1 MEVDNLMGLE
11 INVDDLSYTD
21 DDRLVDKDG
30 REVIM
35 DGDGNLYYADETNQS
50 DTELSIADLQ
60 SQEINSS
67 PDSLLENTDELV
79 NIFDS
84 GSTASANDT
93 EDTDD
98 ILSTSNLDD
107 MNYTGYS
114 SDSED
119 TVLEK
124 ESESKVIQEE
134 NSTSTNTNIATVTS
148 NDFIDDSGN
157 IVVMSS
163 GGGESTFDI
172 EIVNYKNI
180 AVPSRIRSG
189 RNVEDLV
196 KSIKG
201 TGLLN
206 PIVVAPLITSGKYVL
221 IDGYRRL
228 LACVKCGIT
237 DIPVVVNNRIKTTEV
252 PVLEALYNRSKKY
265 TMKDMVDYI
274 NYLEK
279 EKGITNP
286 TTIEYLLDL
295 DSGDYSKL
303 KDIILDNDPDIVE
316 KLLLGQMTIQQA
328 FKALEKRRSKE
339 SKEEKDIKMASNVY
353 SDTEES
359 GIDSIEAV
367 GELGDEGSALTD
379 EQVES
384 IGTDLSRIDDDI
396 EDKSLDEMV
405 EESNSTAGFE
415 PHQQKVGEREYID
428 PIIKKTVFARD
439 NFTCKCCLEGGESY
453 VDVMDFHHV
462 LPVYLGG
469 KDTPDNGVT
478 LCVKCHRF
486 VHLWSTGDLHLPK
499 EKTELELTELSE
511 EDKFK
516 YKAEQAKF
524 KKIVFIGNKIRQAM
538 AQRGINREQFK
549 KEHSNAGIGRRKPG
563 VNAPQEKG

>member
-1 MEVDNLMGLE
+1 MGLD
-11 INVDDLSYTD
+11 INVDELDYD
-21 DDRLVDKDG
+21 ENGRLVDKNG

-35 DGDGNLYYADETNQS
+35 DNDGNFSYAEPETEKEPE
-50 DTELSIADLQ
+50 TV
-60 SQEINSS
+60 QETS
-67 PDSLLENTDELV
+67 NTDN
-79 NIFDS
+79 NISSLGDVFE
-84 GSTASANDT
+84 GSL
-93 EDTDD
+93 DD
-98 ILSTSNLDD
+98 IIESTSSNLGTDVVD

-119 TVLEK
+119 TVLER
-124 ESESKVIQEE
+124 ESEADEDEINNPDYVSPEPVARVI
-134 NSTSTNTNIATVTS
+134 S

-157 IVVMSS
+157 IVVMSTNDS
-163 GGGESTFDI
+163 SSTFSSEVI
-172 EIVNYKNI
+172 NYKNI

-189 RNVEDLV
+189 RNVEDLI
-196 KSIKG
+196 KSIKS

-206 PIVVAPLITSGKYVL
+206 PIVVAPLITDGKYVL

-228 LACVKCGIT
+228 LACVSCGIT
-237 DIPVVVNNRIKTTEV
+237 DIPAVVNNKIKTTEV

-274 NYLEK
+274 SYLEK

-286 TTIEYLLDL
+286 VMIEYLLDL
-295 DSGDYSKL
+295 DSGEYSKL
-303 KDIILDNDPDIVE
+303 KDVLLDNDPEIVD
-316 KLLLGQMTIQQA
+316 KLLLGQMTIVQA

-339 SKEEKDIKMASNVY
+339 SKDEKDIKMASNVY
-353 SDTEES
+353 SDTEKS
-359 GIDSIEAV
+359 GVNSIEDA
-367 GELGDEGSALTD
+367 GELGDEGSALTN
-379 EQVES
+379 EQIER
-384 IGTDLSRIDDDI
+384 IGTDLSRIDEEI

-405 EESNSTAGFE
+405 AESNDTPGFE
-415 PHQQKVGEREYID
+415 PHKQKVGEREFID
-428 PIIKKTVFARD
+428 PVIKKTVFARD

-469 KDTPDNGVT
+469 EDTPENGIT

-499 EKTELELTELSE
+499 EKTEAELAELTE
-511 EDKFK
+511 EDLFK

-524 KKIVFIGNKIRQAM
+524 KKIVYIGDKIRKGM
-538 AQRGINREQFK
+538 AQRGMNREQYK
-549 KEHSNAGIGRRKPG
+549 KEHSNNGIGRRKPG

>member
-1 MEVDNLMGLE
+1 MEVFNLMGLD
-11 INVDDLSYTD
+11 INVDELDYD
-21 DDRLVDKDG
+21 ENGRLVDKSG

-35 DGDGNLYYADETNQS
+35 DNDGNFSYAEPEPEKEPET
-50 DTELSIADLQ
+50 D
-60 SQEINSS
+60 QEAS
-67 PDSLLENTDELV
+67 NTDN
-79 NIFDS
+79 NISSLGDVFE
-84 GSTASANDT
+84 GSL
-93 EDTDD
+93 DD
-98 ILSTSNLDD
+98 IIESTSSNLGTDVVD

-119 TVLEK
+119 TVLER
-124 ESESKVIQEE
+124 ESETDE
-134 NSTSTNTNIATVTS
+134 NEINNPDYASPEPVARVTS

-157 IVVMSS
+157 IVVMSTNDS
-163 GGGESTFDI
+163 SSTFSSEVI
-172 EIVNYKNI
+172 NYKNI

-189 RNVEDLV
+189 RNVEDLI
-196 KSIKG
+196 KSIKS

-206 PIVVAPLITSGKYVL
+206 PIVVAPLITDGKYVL

-228 LACVKCGIT
+228 LACVSCGIT
-237 DIPVVVNNRIKTTEV
+237 DIPAVVNNKIKTTEV

-274 NYLEK
+274 SYLEK

-286 TTIEYLLDL
+286 VMIEYLLDL
-295 DSGDYSKL
+295 DSGEYSKL
-303 KDIILDNDPDIVE
+303 KDVLLDNDPEIVD
-316 KLLLGQMTIQQA
+316 KLLLGQMTIVQA

-339 SKEEKDIKMASNVY
+339 SKDEKDIKMASNVY
-353 SDTEES
+353 SDTEKS
-359 GIDSIEAV
+359 GVNSIEDA
-367 GELGDEGSALTD
+367 GELGDEGSALTN
-379 EQVES
+379 EQIER
-384 IGTDLSRIDDDI
+384 IGTDLSRIDEEI

-405 EESNSTAGFE
+405 AESNDTPGFE
-415 PHQQKVGEREYID
+415 PHKQKVGEREFID
-428 PIIKKTVFARD
+428 PVIKKTVFARD

-469 KDTPDNGVT
+469 EDTPENGIT

-499 EKTELELTELSE
+499 EKTEAELAELTE
-511 EDKFK
+511 EDLFK

-524 KKIVFIGNKIRQAM
+524 KKIVYIGDKIRKGM
-538 AQRGINREQFK
+538 AQRGMNREQYK
-549 KEHSNAGIGRRKPG
+549 KEHSNNGIGRRKPG

>member
-1 MEVDNLMGLE
+1 MGLD
-11 INVDDLSYTD
+11 INVDELDYD
-21 DDRLVDKDG
+21 ENGRLVDKNG

-35 DGDGNLYYADETNQS
+35 DNDGNFSYAEPETEKEPE
-50 DTELSIADLQ
+50 TV
-60 SQEINSS
+60 QETS
-67 PDSLLENTDELV
+67 NTDN
-79 NIFDS
+79 NISSLGDVFE
-84 GSTASANDT
+84 GSL
-93 EDTDD
+93 DD
-98 ILSTSNLDD
+98 IIESTSSNLGTDVVD

-119 TVLEK
+119 TVLER
-124 ESESKVIQEE
+124 ESETGEDEINNPDYVSPEPV
-134 NSTSTNTNIATVTS
+134 ARVTS

-157 IVVMSS
+157 IVVMSTNDS
-163 GGGESTFDI
+163 SSTFSSEVI
-172 EIVNYKNI
+172 NYKNI

-189 RNVEDLV
+189 RNVEDLI
-196 KSIKG
+196 KSIKS

-206 PIVVAPLITSGKYVL
+206 PIVVAPLITDGKYVL

-228 LACVKCGIT
+228 LACVSCGIT
-237 DIPVVVNNRIKTTEV
+237 DIPAVVNNKIKTTEV

-274 NYLEK
+274 SYLEK

-286 TTIEYLLDL
+286 VMIEYLLDL
-295 DSGDYSKL
+295 DSGEYSKL
-303 KDIILDNDPDIVE
+303 KDVLLDNDPEIVD
-316 KLLLGQMTIQQA
+316 KLLLGQMTIVQA

-339 SKEEKDIKMASNVY
+339 SKDEKDIKMASNVY
-353 SDTEES
+353 SDTEKS
-359 GIDSIEAV
+359 GVNSIEDA
-367 GELGDEGSALTD
+367 GELGDEGSALTN
-379 EQVES
+379 EQIER
-384 IGTDLSRIDDDI
+384 IGTDLSRIDEEI

-405 EESNSTAGFE
+405 AESNDTPGFE
-415 PHQQKVGEREYID
+415 PHKQKVGEREFID
-428 PIIKKTVFARD
+428 PVIKKTVFARD

-469 KDTPDNGVT
+469 EDTPENGIT

-499 EKTELELTELSE
+499 EKTEAELAELTE
-511 EDKFK
+511 EDLFK

-524 KKIVFIGNKIRQAM
+524 KKIVYIGDKIRKGM
-538 AQRGINREQFK
+538 AQRGMNREQYK
-549 KEHSNAGIGRRKPG
+549 KEHSNNGIGRRKPG

>member
-1 MEVDNLMGLE
+1 MGLD
-11 INVDDLSYTD
+11 INVDELDYD
-21 DDRLVDKDG
+21 ENGRLVDKNG

-35 DGDGNLYYADETNQS
+35 DNDGNFSYAEPEPEKEPETV
-50 DTELSIADLQ
+50 
-60 SQEINSS
+60 QETS
-67 PDSLLENTDELV
+67 NTDS
-79 NIFDS
+79 NISNLTDVFE
-84 GSTASANDT
+84 GSL
-93 EDTDD
+93 DD
-98 ILSTSNLDD
+98 IIESTSSNLGTDVVD

-119 TVLEK
+119 TVLER
-124 ESESKVIQEE
+124 ESEADEDEINNPDYVSPEPV
-134 NSTSTNTNIATVTS
+134 ARVTS

-157 IVVMSS
+157 IVVMSTNDS
-163 GGGESTFDI
+163 SSTFSSEVI
-172 EIVNYKNI
+172 NYKNI

-189 RNVEDLV
+189 RNVEDLI
-196 KSIKG
+196 KSIKS

-206 PIVVAPLITSGKYVL
+206 PIVVAPLITDGKYVL

-228 LACVKCGIT
+228 LACVSCGIT
-237 DIPVVVNNRIKTTEV
+237 DIPAVVNNKIKTTEV

-274 NYLEK
+274 SYLEK

-286 TTIEYLLDL
+286 VMIEYLLDL
-295 DSGDYSKL
+295 DSGEYSKL
-303 KDIILDNDPDIVE
+303 KDVLLDNDPEIVD
-316 KLLLGQMTIQQA
+316 KLLLGQMTIVQA

-339 SKEEKDIKMASNVY
+339 SKDEKDIKMASNVY
-353 SDTEES
+353 SDTEKS
-359 GIDSIEAV
+359 GVNSIEDA
-367 GELGDEGSALTD
+367 GELGDECSALTN
-379 EQVES
+379 EQIER
-384 IGTDLSRIDDDI
+384 IGTDLSRIDEEI

-405 EESNSTAGFE
+405 AESNDTPGFE
-415 PHQQKVGEREYID
+415 PHKQKVGEREFID
-428 PIIKKTVFARD
+428 PVIKKTVFARD

-469 KDTPDNGVT
+469 EDTPENGIT

-499 EKTELELTELSE
+499 EKTEAELAELTE
-511 EDKFK
+511 EDLFK

-524 KKIVFIGNKIRQAM
+524 KKIVYIGDKIRKGM
-538 AQRGINREQFK
+538 AQRGMNREQYK
-549 KEHSNAGIGRRKPG
+549 KEHSNNGIGRRKPG

>member
-1 MEVDNLMGLE
+1 MGLD
-11 INVDDLSYTD
+11 INVDELDYD
-21 DDRLVDKDG
+21 ENGRLVDKNG

-35 DGDGNLYYADETNQS
+35 DNDGNFSYAEPEPEKEPET
-50 DTELSIADLQ
+50 E
-60 SQEINSS
+60 QETS
-67 PDSLLENTDELV
+67 NTDS
-79 NIFDS
+79 NISSLGDVFE
-84 GSTASANDT
+84 GSL
-93 EDTDD
+93 DD
-98 ILSTSNLDD
+98 IIESTSSNLGTDVVD

-119 TVLEK
+119 TVLER
-124 ESESKVIQEE
+124 ESEADEDEINNPDYVSPEPV
-134 NSTSTNTNIATVTS
+134 ARVTS

-157 IVVMSS
+157 IVVMSTNDS
-163 GGGESTFDI
+163 SSTFSSEVI
-172 EIVNYKNI
+172 NYKNI

-189 RNVEDLV
+189 RNVEDLI
-196 KSIKG
+196 KSIKS

-206 PIVVAPLITSGKYVL
+206 PIVVAPLITDGKYVL

-228 LACVKCGIT
+228 LACVSCGIT
-237 DIPVVVNNRIKTTEV
+237 DIPAVVNNKIKTTEV

-274 NYLEK
+274 SYLEK

-286 TTIEYLLDL
+286 VMIEYLLDL
-295 DSGDYSKL
+295 DSGEYSKL
-303 KDIILDNDPDIVE
+303 KDVLLDNDPEIVD
-316 KLLLGQMTIQQA
+316 KLLLGQMTIVQA

-339 SKEEKDIKMASNVY
+339 SKDEKDIKMASNVY
-353 SDTEES
+353 SDTEKS
-359 GIDSIEAV
+359 GVNSIEDA
-367 GELGDEGSALTD
+367 GELGDEGSALTN
-379 EQVES
+379 EQIER
-384 IGTDLSRIDDDI
+384 IGTDLSRIDEEI

-405 EESNSTAGFE
+405 AESNDTPGFE
-415 PHQQKVGEREYID
+415 PHKQKVGEREFID
-428 PIIKKTVFARD
+428 PVIKKTVFARD

-469 KDTPDNGVT
+469 EDTPENGIT

-499 EKTELELTELSE
+499 EKTEAELAELTE
-511 EDKFK
+511 EDLFK

-524 KKIVFIGNKIRQAM
+524 KKIVYIGDKIRKGM
-538 AQRGINREQFK
+538 AQRGMNREQYK
-549 KEHSNAGIGRRKPG
+549 KEHSNNGIGRRKPG

>member
-1 MEVDNLMGLE
+1 MGLD
-11 INVDDLSYTD
+11 INVDELDYD
-21 DDRLVDKDG
+21 ENGRLVDKSG

-35 DGDGNLYYADETNQS
+35 DNDGNFSYAEPEPDKETS
-50 DTELSIADLQ
+50 
-60 SQEINSS
+60 
-67 PDSLLENTDELV
+67 NTDS
-79 NIFDS
+79 NISNLTDVFES
-84 GSTASANDT
+84 SL
-93 EDTDD
+93 DD
-98 ILSTSNLDD
+98 IIESTSNSLGTDVVD

-119 TVLEK
+119 TVLER
-124 ESESKVIQEE
+124 ESEADE
-134 NSTSTNTNIATVTS
+134 NEVNNPDYVSPEPIARVTS

-157 IVVMSS
+157 IVVMSTNDS
-163 GGGESTFDI
+163 SSTFSSEVI
-172 EIVNYKNI
+172 NYKNI

-189 RNVEDLV
+189 RNVEDLI
-196 KSIKG
+196 KSIKS

-206 PIVVAPLITSGKYVL
+206 PIVVAPLITDGKYVL

-228 LACVKCGIT
+228 LACVSCGIT
-237 DIPVVVNNRIKTTEV
+237 DIPAVVNNKIKTTEV

-274 NYLEK
+274 SYLEK

-286 TTIEYLLDL
+286 VMIEYLLDL
-295 DSGDYSKL
+295 DSGEYSKL
-303 KDIILDNDPDIVE
+303 KDVLLDNDPEIVD
-316 KLLLGQMTIQQA
+316 KLLLGQMTIVQA

-339 SKEEKDIKMASNVY
+339 SKDEKDIKMASNVY
-353 SDTEES
+353 SDTEKS
-359 GIDSIEAV
+359 GVNSIEDA
-367 GELGDEGSALTD
+367 GELGDEGSALTN
-379 EQVES
+379 EQIER
-384 IGTDLSRIDDDI
+384 IGTDLSRIDEEI

-405 EESNSTAGFE
+405 AESNDTPGFE
-415 PHQQKVGEREYID
+415 PHKQKVGEREFID
-428 PIIKKTVFARD
+428 PVIKKTVFARD

-469 KDTPDNGVT
+469 EDTPENGIT

-499 EKTELELTELSE
+499 EKTEAELAELTE
-511 EDKFK
+511 EDLFK

-524 KKIVFIGNKIRQAM
+524 KKIVYIGDKIRKGM
-538 AQRGINREQFK
+538 AQRGMNREQYK
-549 KEHSNAGIGRRKPG
+549 KEHSNNGIGRRKPG

>member
-1 MEVDNLMGLE
+1 MGLD
-11 INVDDLSYTD
+11 INVDELDYD
-21 DDRLVDKDG
+21 ENGRLVDKNG

-35 DGDGNLYYADETNQS
+35 DNDGNFSYAEPETV
-50 DTELSIADLQ
+50 
-60 SQEINSS
+60 QETS
-67 PDSLLENTDELV
+67 NTDN
-79 NIFDS
+79 NISNLGDVFE
-84 GSTASANDT
+84 GSL
-93 EDTDD
+93 DD
-98 ILSTSNLDD
+98 IIESTPSNLGTDVVD

-119 TVLEK
+119 TVLER
-124 ESESKVIQEE
+124 ESETDEDEINNPDYVSPEPVARVI
-134 NSTSTNTNIATVTS
+134 S

-157 IVVMSS
+157 IVVMSTNDS
-163 GGGESTFDI
+163 SSTFSSEVI
-172 EIVNYKNI
+172 NYKNI

-189 RNVEDLV
+189 RNVEDLI
-196 KSIKG
+196 KSIKS

-206 PIVVAPLITSGKYVL
+206 PIVVAPLITDGKYVL

-228 LACVKCGIT
+228 LACVSCGIT
-237 DIPVVVNNRIKTTEV
+237 DIPAVVNNKIKTTEV

-274 NYLEK
+274 SYLEK

-286 TTIEYLLDL
+286 VMIEYLLDL
-295 DSGDYSKL
+295 DSGEYSKL
-303 KDIILDNDPDIVE
+303 KDVLLDNDPEIVD
-316 KLLLGQMTIQQA
+316 KLLLGQMTIVQA

-339 SKEEKDIKMASNVY
+339 SKDEKDIKMASNVY
-353 SDTEES
+353 SDTEKS
-359 GIDSIEAV
+359 GVNSIEDA
-367 GELGDEGSALTD
+367 GELGDEGSALTN
-379 EQVES
+379 EQIER
-384 IGTDLSRIDDDI
+384 IGTDLSRIDEEI

-405 EESNSTAGFE
+405 AESNDTPGFE
-415 PHQQKVGEREYID
+415 PHKQKVGEREFID
-428 PIIKKTVFARD
+428 PVIKKTVFARD

-469 KDTPDNGVT
+469 EDTPENGIT

-499 EKTELELTELSE
+499 EKTEAELAELTE
-511 EDKFK
+511 EDLFK

-524 KKIVFIGNKIRQAM
+524 KKIVYIGDKIRKGM
-538 AQRGINREQFK
+538 AQRGMNREQYK
-549 KEHSNAGIGRRKPG
+549 KEHSNNGIGRRKPG

>member
-1 MEVDNLMGLE
+1 MGLD
-11 INVDDLSYTD
+11 INVDELDYD
-21 DDRLVDKDG
+21 ENGRLVDKSG

-35 DGDGNLYYADETNQS
+35 DNDGNFSYAEPELEKETS
-50 DTELSIADLQ
+50 
-60 SQEINSS
+60 
-67 PDSLLENTDELV
+67 NTDS
-79 NIFDS
+79 NISNLTDVFE
-84 GSTASANDT
+84 GSL
-93 EDTDD
+93 DD
-98 ILSTSNLDD
+98 IIESTSNNLGTDVVD

-119 TVLEK
+119 TVLER
-124 ESESKVIQEE
+124 ESKADE
-134 NSTSTNTNIATVTS
+134 NEVNNPYYVSPEPIARVTS

-157 IVVMSS
+157 IVVMSTNDS
-163 GGGESTFDI
+163 SSTFSSEVI
-172 EIVNYKNI
+172 NYKNI

-189 RNVEDLV
+189 RNVEDLI
-196 KSIKG
+196 KSIKS

-206 PIVVAPLITSGKYVL
+206 PIVVAPLITDGKYVL

-228 LACVKCGIT
+228 LACVSCGIT
-237 DIPVVVNNRIKTTEV
+237 DIPAVVNNKIKTTEV

-274 NYLEK
+274 SYLEK

-286 TTIEYLLDL
+286 VMIEYLLDL
-295 DSGDYSKL
+295 DSGEYSKL
-303 KDIILDNDPDIVE
+303 KDVLLDNDPEIVD
-316 KLLLGQMTIQQA
+316 KLLLGQMTIVQA

-339 SKEEKDIKMASNVY
+339 SKDEKDIKMASNVY
-353 SDTEES
+353 SDTEKS
-359 GIDSIEAV
+359 GVNSIEDA
-367 GELGDEGSALTD
+367 GELGDEGSALTN
-379 EQVES
+379 EQIER
-384 IGTDLSRIDDDI
+384 IGTDLSRIDEEI

-405 EESNSTAGFE
+405 AESNDTPGFE
-415 PHQQKVGEREYID
+415 PHKQKVGEREFID
-428 PIIKKTVFARD
+428 PVIKKTVFARD

-469 KDTPDNGVT
+469 EDTPENGIT

-499 EKTELELTELSE
+499 EKTEAELAELTE
-511 EDKFK
+511 EDLFK

-524 KKIVFIGNKIRQAM
+524 KKIVYIGDKIRKGM
-538 AQRGINREQFK
+538 AQRGMNREQYK
-549 KEHSNAGIGRRKPG
+549 KEHSNNGIGRRKPG

>member
-1 MEVDNLMGLE
+1 MGLD
-11 INVDDLSYTD
+11 INVDELDYD
-21 DDRLVDKDG
+21 ENGRLVDKSG

-35 DGDGNLYYADETNQS
+35 DNDGNFSYAEPEPEKETS
-50 DTELSIADLQ
+50 
-60 SQEINSS
+60 
-67 PDSLLENTDELV
+67 NTDN
-79 NIFDS
+79 NISNLTDVFE
-84 GSTASANDT
+84 GSL
-93 EDTDD
+93 DD
-98 ILSTSNLDD
+98 IIESTSNNLGTDVVD

-119 TVLEK
+119 TVLER
-124 ESESKVIQEE
+124 ESEADE
-134 NSTSTNTNIATVTS
+134 NEVNNPDYVSPEPIARVTS

-157 IVVMSS
+157 IVVMSTNDS
-163 GGGESTFDI
+163 SSTFSSEVI
-172 EIVNYKNI
+172 NYKNI

-189 RNVEDLV
+189 RNVEDLI
-196 KSIKG
+196 KSIKS

-206 PIVVAPLITSGKYVL
+206 PIVVAPLITDGKYVL

-228 LACVKCGIT
+228 LACVSCGIT
-237 DIPVVVNNRIKTTEV
+237 DIPAVVNNKIKTTEV

-274 NYLEK
+274 SYLEK

-286 TTIEYLLDL
+286 VMIEYLLDL
-295 DSGDYSKL
+295 DSGEYSKL
-303 KDIILDNDPDIVE
+303 KDVLLDNDPEIVD
-316 KLLLGQMTIQQA
+316 KLLLGQMTIVQA

-339 SKEEKDIKMASNVY
+339 SKDEKDIKMASNVY
-353 SDTEES
+353 SDTEKS
-359 GIDSIEAV
+359 GVNSIEDA
-367 GELGDEGSALTD
+367 GELGDEGSALTN
-379 EQVES
+379 EQIER
-384 IGTDLSRIDDDI
+384 IGTDLSRIDEEI

-405 EESNSTAGFE
+405 AESNDTPGFE
-415 PHQQKVGEREYID
+415 PHKQKVGEREFID
-428 PIIKKTVFARD
+428 PVIKKTVFARD

-469 KDTPDNGVT
+469 EDTPENGIT

-499 EKTELELTELSE
+499 EKTEAELAELTE
-511 EDKFK
+511 EDLFK

-524 KKIVFIGNKIRQAM
+524 KKIVYIGDKIRKGM
-538 AQRGINREQFK
+538 AQRGMNREQYK
-549 KEHSNAGIGRRKPG
+549 KEHSNNGIGRRKPG

>member
-1 MEVDNLMGLE
+1 MGLD
-11 INVDDLSYTD
+11 INVDELDYD
-21 DDRLVDKDG
+21 ENGRLVDKNG

-35 DGDGNLYYADETNQS
+35 DNDGNFSYAESVQETS
-50 DTELSIADLQ
+50 
-60 SQEINSS
+60 
-67 PDSLLENTDELV
+67 NTDN
-79 NIFDS
+79 NISSLGDVFE
-84 GSTASANDT
+84 GSL
-93 EDTDD
+93 DD
-98 ILSTSNLDD
+98 IIESTSSNLGTDVVD

-119 TVLEK
+119 TVLER
-124 ESESKVIQEE
+124 ESETDEDEINNPDYVSPEPV
-134 NSTSTNTNIATVTS
+134 ARVTS

-157 IVVMSS
+157 IVVMSTNDS
-163 GGGESTFDI
+163 SSTFSSEVI
-172 EIVNYKNI
+172 NYKNI

-189 RNVEDLV
+189 RNVEDLI
-196 KSIKG
+196 KSIKS

-206 PIVVAPLITSGKYVL
+206 PIVVAPLITDGKYVL

-228 LACVKCGIT
+228 LACVSCGIT
-237 DIPVVVNNRIKTTEV
+237 DIPAVVNNKIKTTEV

-274 NYLEK
+274 SYLEK

-286 TTIEYLLDL
+286 VMVEYLLDL
-295 DSGDYSKL
+295 DSGEYSKL
-303 KDIILDNDPDIVE
+303 KDVLLDNDPEIVD
-316 KLLLGQMTIQQA
+316 KLLLGQMTIVQA

-339 SKEEKDIKMASNVY
+339 SKDEKDIKMASNVY
-353 SDTEES
+353 SDTEKS
-359 GIDSIEAV
+359 GVNSIEDA
-367 GELGDEGSALTD
+367 GELGDEGSALTN
-379 EQVES
+379 EQIER
-384 IGTDLSRIDDDI
+384 IGTDLSRIDEEI

-405 EESNSTAGFE
+405 AESNDTPGFE
-415 PHQQKVGEREYID
+415 PHKQKVGEREFID
-428 PIIKKTVFARD
+428 PVIKKTVFARD

-469 KDTPDNGVT
+469 EDTPENGIT

-499 EKTELELTELSE
+499 EKTEAELAELTE
-511 EDKFK
+511 EDLFK

-524 KKIVFIGNKIRQAM
+524 KKIVYIGDKIRKGM
-538 AQRGINREQFK
+538 AQRGMNREQYK
-549 KEHSNAGIGRRKPG
+549 KEHSNNGIGRRKPG

>member
-1 MEVDNLMGLE
+1 MGLD
-11 INVDDLSYTD
+11 INVDELDYD
-21 DDRLVDKDG
+21 ENGRLVDKSG

-35 DGDGNLYYADETNQS
+35 DNDGNFSYAEPEPEKETS
-50 DTELSIADLQ
+50 
-60 SQEINSS
+60 
-67 PDSLLENTDELV
+67 NTDN
-79 NIFDS
+79 NISNLTDVFE
-84 GSTASANDT
+84 GSL
-93 EDTDD
+93 DD
-98 ILSTSNLDD
+98 IIESTSNNIGTDVVD

-119 TVLEK
+119 TVLER
-124 ESESKVIQEE
+124 ESEADE
-134 NSTSTNTNIATVTS
+134 NEVNNPDYVSPEPIARVTS

-157 IVVMSS
+157 IVVMSTNDS
-163 GGGESTFDI
+163 SSTFSSEVI
-172 EIVNYKNI
+172 NYKNI

-189 RNVEDLV
+189 RNVEDLI
-196 KSIKG
+196 KSIKS

-206 PIVVAPLITSGKYVL
+206 PIVVAPLITDGKYVL

-228 LACVKCGIT
+228 LACVSCGIT
-237 DIPVVVNNRIKTTEV
+237 DIPAVVNNKIKTTEV

-274 NYLEK
+274 SYLEK

-286 TTIEYLLDL
+286 VMIEYLLDL
-295 DSGDYSKL
+295 DSGEYSKL
-303 KDIILDNDPDIVE
+303 KDVLLDNDPEIVD
-316 KLLLGQMTIQQA
+316 KLLLGQMTIVQA

-339 SKEEKDIKMASNVY
+339 SKDEKDIKMASNVY
-353 SDTEES
+353 SDTEKS
-359 GIDSIEAV
+359 GVNSIEEA
-367 GELGDEGSALTD
+367 GELGDEGSALTN
-379 EQVES
+379 EQIER
-384 IGTDLSRIDDDI
+384 IGTDLSRIDEEI

-405 EESNSTAGFE
+405 AESNDTPGFE
-415 PHQQKVGEREYID
+415 PHKQKVGEREFID
-428 PIIKKTVFARD
+428 PVIKKTVFARD

-469 KDTPDNGVT
+469 EDTPENGIT

-499 EKTELELTELSE
+499 EKTEAELAELTE
-511 EDKFK
+511 EDLFK

-524 KKIVFIGNKIRQAM
+524 KKIVYIGDKIRKGM
-538 AQRGINREQFK
+538 AQRGMNREQYK
-549 KEHSNAGIGRRKPG
+549 KEHSNNGIGRRKPG

>member
-1 MEVDNLMGLE
+1 MEVFNLMGLD
-11 INVDDLSYTD
+11 INVDELDYD
-21 DDRLVDKDG
+21 ENGRLVDKNG

-35 DGDGNLYYADETNQS
+35 DNDGNFSYAEPEKEPETV
-50 DTELSIADLQ
+50 
-60 SQEINSS
+60 QETS
-67 PDSLLENTDELV
+67 NTDN
-79 NIFDS
+79 NISSLGDVFE
-84 GSTASANDT
+84 GSL
-93 EDTDD
+93 DD
-98 ILSTSNLDD
+98 IIESTSSNLGTDVVD

-119 TVLEK
+119 TVLER
-124 ESESKVIQEE
+124 ESEADEDEINNPDYVSPEPV
-134 NSTSTNTNIATVTS
+134 ARVTS

-157 IVVMSS
+157 IVVMSTNDS
-163 GGGESTFDI
+163 SSTFSSEVI
-172 EIVNYKNI
+172 NYKNI

-189 RNVEDLV
+189 RNVEDLI
-196 KSIKG
+196 KSIKS

-206 PIVVAPLITSGKYVL
+206 PIVVAPLITDGKYVL

-228 LACVKCGIT
+228 LACVSCGIT
-237 DIPVVVNNRIKTTEV
+237 DIPAVVNNKIKTTEV

-274 NYLEK
+274 SYLEK

-286 TTIEYLLDL
+286 VMIEYLLDL
-295 DSGDYSKL
+295 DSGEYSKL
-303 KDIILDNDPDIVE
+303 KDVLLDNDPEIVD
-316 KLLLGQMTIQQA
+316 KLLLGQMTIVQA

-339 SKEEKDIKMASNVY
+339 SKDEKDIKMASNVY
-353 SDTEES
+353 SDTEKS
-359 GIDSIEAV
+359 GVNSIEDA
-367 GELGDEGSALTD
+367 GELGDEGSALTN
-379 EQVES
+379 EQIER
-384 IGTDLSRIDDDI
+384 IGTDLSRIDEEI

-405 EESNSTAGFE
+405 AESNDTPGFE
-415 PHQQKVGEREYID
+415 PHKQKVGEREFID
-428 PIIKKTVFARD
+428 PVIKKTVFARD

-469 KDTPDNGVT
+469 EDTPENGIT

-499 EKTELELTELSE
+499 EKTEAELAELTE
-511 EDKFK
+511 EDLFK

-524 KKIVFIGNKIRQAM
+524 KKIVYIGDKIRKGM
-538 AQRGINREQFK
+538 AQRGMNREQYK
-549 KEHSNAGIGRRKPG
+549 KEHSNNGIGRRKPG

>member
-1 MEVDNLMGLE
+1 MEGFDLMGLD
-11 INVDDLSYTD
+11 INVDELDYD
-21 DDRLVDKDG
+21 ENGRLVDKNG

-35 DGDGNLYYADETNQS
+35 DNDGNFSYAEPETEKEPE
-50 DTELSIADLQ
+50 TV
-60 SQEINSS
+60 QETS
-67 PDSLLENTDELV
+67 NTDN
-79 NIFDS
+79 NISSLGDVFE
-84 GSTASANDT
+84 GSL
-93 EDTDD
+93 DD
-98 ILSTSNLDD
+98 IIESTSSNLGTDVVD

-119 TVLEK
+119 TVLER
-124 ESESKVIQEE
+124 ESEADEDEINNPDYVSPEPVARVI
-134 NSTSTNTNIATVTS
+134 S

-157 IVVMSS
+157 IVVMSTNDS
-163 GGGESTFDI
+163 SSTFSSEVI
-172 EIVNYKNI
+172 NYKNI

-189 RNVEDLV
+189 RNVEDLI
-196 KSIKG
+196 KSIKS

-206 PIVVAPLITSGKYVL
+206 PIVVAPLITDGKYVL

-228 LACVKCGIT
+228 LACVSCGIT
-237 DIPVVVNNRIKTTEV
+237 DIPAVVNNKIKTTEV

-274 NYLEK
+274 SYLEK

-286 TTIEYLLDL
+286 VMIEYLLDL
-295 DSGDYSKL
+295 DSGEYSKL
-303 KDIILDNDPDIVE
+303 KDVLLDNDPEIVD
-316 KLLLGQMTIQQA
+316 KLLLGQMTIVQA

-339 SKEEKDIKMASNVY
+339 SKDEKDIKMASNVY
-353 SDTEES
+353 SDTEKS
-359 GIDSIEAV
+359 GVNSIEDA
-367 GELGDEGSALTD
+367 GELGDEGSALTN
-379 EQVES
+379 EQIER
-384 IGTDLSRIDDDI
+384 IGTDLSRIDEEI

-405 EESNSTAGFE
+405 AESNDTPGFE
-415 PHQQKVGEREYID
+415 PHKQKVGEREFID
-428 PIIKKTVFARD
+428 PVIKKTVFARD

-469 KDTPDNGVT
+469 EDTPENGIT

-499 EKTELELTELSE
+499 EKTEAELAELTE
-511 EDKFK
+511 EDLFK

-524 KKIVFIGNKIRQAM
+524 KKIVYIGDKIRKGM
-538 AQRGINREQFK
+538 AQRGMNREQYK
-549 KEHSNAGIGRRKPG
+549 KEHSNNGIGRRKPG